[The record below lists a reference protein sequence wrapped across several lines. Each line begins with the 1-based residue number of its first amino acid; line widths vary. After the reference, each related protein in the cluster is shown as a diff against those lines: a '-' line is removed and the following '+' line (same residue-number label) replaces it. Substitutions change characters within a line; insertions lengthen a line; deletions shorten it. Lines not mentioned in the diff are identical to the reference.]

1 MWFICSENYD
11 VLDASQSLK
20 FNRVLLRA
28 TQQRNQIQLAAGST
42 QVAKSSFY
50 NHGCTVYNNFFVSI
64 NYLNCI
70 FPIFPIY
77 VLNVSKDAFYAFVI
91 RVYLNSGFL
100 LIAG

>member
-1 MWFICSENYD
+1 MLLGKEIKSNWLQE
-11 VLDASQSLK
+11 VLKLP
-20 FNRVLLRA
+20 RVLFTIMAVLF
-28 TQQRNQIQLAAGST
+28 III
-42 QVAKSSFY
+42 
-50 NHGCTVYNNFFVSI
+50 FVHT

-77 VLNVSKDAFYAFVI
+77 VLNVSRDAFYAFVI

>member
-1 MWFICSENYD
+1 MLHGKEIKSNWLQE
-11 VLDASQSLK
+11 VLKLP
-20 FNRVLLRA
+20 RVLFTIMAVLF
-28 TQQRNQIQLAAGST
+28 III
-42 QVAKSSFY
+42 
-50 NHGCTVYNNFFVSI
+50 FVHI